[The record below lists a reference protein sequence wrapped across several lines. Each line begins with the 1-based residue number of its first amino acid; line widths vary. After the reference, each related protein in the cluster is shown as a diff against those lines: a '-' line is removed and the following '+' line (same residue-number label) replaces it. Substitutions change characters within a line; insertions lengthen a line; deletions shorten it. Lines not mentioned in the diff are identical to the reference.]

1 MKGCV
6 CVVTGASRGIGKGI
20 AIELGKAGAI
30 VYITGTSSSERERAR
45 DGDGDSS
52 SFVTNEVVGGPAS
65 ETVEETA
72 REVNEAGGVGI
83 PG

>member
-1 MKGCV
+1 M
-6 CVVTGASRGIGKGI
+6 TGASRGIGKGI
-20 AIELGKAGAI
+20 AIELGKSGAT
-30 VYITGTSSSERERAR
+30 VYITGTSSSERAR
-45 DGDGDSS
+45 DCDSS

>member
-1 MKGCV
+1 M
-6 CVVTGASRGIGKGI
+6 TGASRGIGKGI

-30 VYITGTSSSERERAR
+30 VYITGTSSSERAR

-83 PG
+83 PGEFSLV